1 MLNENYAPPL
11 QKIYKSRLCF
21 SVRLCQLNH
30 LRRAALVK
38 ISKIIKNWLTVA
50 PQGCTGS
57 QSKQRNISS
66 PAERTA
72 ETITMEAEAAPI
84 IIIIKVD
91 RPAPRADRKVRTVWD
106 LLRRQ
111 VIITLEFFSF
121 RVSTGRDSTI
131 RKILGTFE
139 VLNSLLVERKTGM
152 RRLFVADTHRNID

>member
-1 MLNENYAPPL
+1 
-11 QKIYKSRLCF
+11 
-21 SVRLCQLNH
+21 
-30 LRRAALVK
+30 
-38 ISKIIKNWLTVA
+38 
-50 PQGCTGS
+50 
-57 QSKQRNISS
+57 
-66 PAERTA
+66 
-72 ETITMEAEAAPI
+72 MEAEAAPI

-139 VLNSLLVERKTGM
+139 VVNSLLVERKTGI

>member
-91 RPAPRADRKVRTVWD
+91 RPVLRADRKVRTVWD

-111 VIITLEFFSF
+111 VITFEFFSF
-121 RVSTGRDSTI
+121 RASTGRDSTT
-131 RKILGTFE
+131 RKVLGTFE
-139 VLNSLLVERKTGM
+139 VLNSLLVERKKQG
-152 RRLFVADTHRNID
+152 